1 MESESLCDGGRLEH
15 SEMSE
20 CGGGSSGRYL
30 WLFIC
35 GGPGPDAEVGLGPGP
50 GEMTVGWVFSV
61 STLFF
66 HRARG
71 FDAAQAAPPRRVLPL
86 SLVIDSWGLLG
97 LV

>member
-1 MESESLCDGGRLEH
+1 MG
-15 SEMSE
+15 
-20 CGGGSSGRYL
+20 
-30 WLFIC
+30 
-35 GGPGPDAEVGLGPGP
+35 GGPGPDAEVGLWPGP
-50 GEMTVGWVFSV
+50 GDTTVGWVFNV

-71 FDAAQAAPPRRVLPL
+71 FDAAQAGPVRRDLPL

>member
-1 MESESLCDGGRLEH
+1 
-15 SEMSE
+15 
-20 CGGGSSGRYL
+20 
-30 WLFIC
+30 
-35 GGPGPDAEVGLGPGP
+35 
-50 GEMTVGWVFSV
+50 MTVGWVFNV

-71 FDAAQAAPPRRVLPL
+71 FDAEQAGPVRRDLPL